1 MKKDSLVAFLAVYM
15 ATPNKRVKYPKTK
28 EKSSKEDMIFR
39 LSQQGNAFKNI
50 YFWCMIERLF
60 IQNYA
65 IIAQLEISFSRGLV
79 IITGETGAGKSIL
92 MGALGLA
99 LGERADSAQLRDKD
113 KKTVIEAVFKTMRTA
128 SIVQFFSEADMEA
141 EEEIILRREI
151 QSSGKSRAFINDTP
165 VSLAQLQQ
173 LATILVDL
181 HQQFDT
187 LELGNKHFQRV
198 LLDARA
204 GCIQEMTAYSDLF
217 LQSTAIQKKIASLE
231 ALLQKAQQER
241 DYKIFLLN
249 ELEELNW
256 TDGEA
261 RLIEEEL
268 DLLSHADQ
276 IRLGI
281 GKIGFVMNEGE
292 QPLIPQIRTMVSQLQ
307 SLASHH
313 PSLPALVARLE
324 SSYVEIKDI
333 SNDLESLL
341 DGISVDDKKM
351 EQLNER
357 LANAQRLSKKHA
369 LPAIDC
375 LVEKRIELSND
386 LAVFETSQD
395 ELTALQKQLETLQA
409 QATALASVLHKK
421 RITQVPI
428 LEGASNELLKR
439 VGMPNASL
447 KIDLKPIALSASG
460 TDEVSFLFDANKS
473 GRYEPLHKVA
483 SGGELSRLMLVLKSL
498 VAGSLEMPTL
508 IFDEIDSGISGEAAK
523 QVGILMEE
531 LAHAHQLIAITH
543 QPQIAAQADQHLYV
557 YKQSEN
563 GSITTSI
570 RVLDQEERILTIAK
584 MLAGENPSEAV
595 LASAREMMK

>member
-1 MKKDSLVAFLAVYM
+1 ML
-15 ATPNKRVKYPKTK
+15 
-28 EKSSKEDMIFR
+28 
-39 LSQQGNAFKNI
+39 
-50 YFWCMIERLF
+50 ERLF

-65 IIAQLEISFSRGLV
+65 IISQLDISFSSGLV

-99 LGERADSAQLRDKD
+99 LGERADSTQLRDKE
-113 KKTVIEAVFKTMRTA
+113 KKTVIEAVFKTMRT
-128 SIVQFFSEADMEA
+128 SSMLQFFSEADMEA
-141 EEEIILRREI
+141 EDEIILRREI
-151 QSSGKSRAFINDTP
+151 QASGKSRAFINDTP
-165 VSLAQLQQ
+165 VSLGQLQQ

-204 GCIQEMTAYSDLF
+204 GCIQQMVAYTELF
-217 LQSTAIQKKIASLE
+217 GQSTAIQKKIASLE

-249 ELEELNW
+249 ELVELNW

-261 RLIEEEL
+261 RLMEEEL

-281 GKIGFVMNEGE
+281 GKIGVVMNDGE

-307 SLASHH
+307 ALASHH

-369 LPAIDC
+369 LPAIDR
-375 LVEKRIELSND
+375 LVEKRIELFND
-386 LAVFETSQD
+386 LAVFENSRD
-395 ELTALQKQLETLQA
+395 ELTVLQQELETLQVKA
-409 QATALASVLHKK
+409 MALASVLHNK
-421 RITQVPI
+421 RKAQVPV

-447 KIDLKPIALSASG
+447 KIDIKPIALSASG

-473 GRYEPLHKVA
+473 GHYEPLHKVA

-523 QVGILMEE
+523 QVGVLMEE

-543 QPQIAAQADQHLYV
+543 QPQIAARANQHLYV
-557 YKQSEN
+557 YKQEAN
-563 GSITTSI
+563 GSIATNI
-570 RVLDQEERILTIAK
+570 RVLGEQERIQTIAS

>member
-1 MKKDSLVAFLAVYM
+1 ML
-15 ATPNKRVKYPKTK
+15 
-28 EKSSKEDMIFR
+28 
-39 LSQQGNAFKNI
+39 
-50 YFWCMIERLF
+50 ERLF

-65 IIAQLEISFSRGLV
+65 IIAELEISFSKGLV

-99 LGERADSAQLRDKD
+99 LGDRADSSQLRDKD

-128 SIVQFFSEADMEA
+128 SMVQFFNEADIEV
-141 EEEIILRREI
+141 EDEIILRREI

-165 VSLAQLQQ
+165 VSLAQLQE
-173 LATILVDL
+173 LATVLVDL

-204 GCIQEMTAYSDLF
+204 ECMQEMVAYTDLYS
-217 LQSTAIQKKIASLE
+217 QSTAIQKKIAGIE

-241 DYKIFLLN
+241 DYKLFLLN

-276 IRLGI
+276 IRLGV

-292 QPLIPQIRTMVSQLQ
+292 QPLIPQIRSMVSQLQ

-313 PSLPALVARLE
+313 PSLPALVERLE

-341 DGISVDDKKM
+341 DGISVDDKRM

-369 LPAIDC
+369 LPAIDD
-375 LVEKRIELSND
+375 LVGQRIELSNE

-395 ELTALQKQLETLQA
+395 ELTTLQKQLQTLHA
-409 QATALASVLHKK
+409 SATALASVLSKK
-421 RITQVPI
+421 RKAQVPV
-428 LEGASNELLKR
+428 LEAASTALLKR

-460 TDEVSFLFDANKS
+460 TEDVSFLFDANKS
-473 GRYEPLHKVA
+473 GHYEPLHKVA

-523 QVGILMEE
+523 QVGVLMEE
-531 LAHAHQLIAITH
+531 LAINHQLIAITH
-543 QPQIAAQADQHLYV
+543 QPQIAARANQHLYV
-557 YKQSEN
+557 FKQEQN

-570 RVLDQEERILTIAK
+570 RVLSEQERIQTIAK

>member
-1 MKKDSLVAFLAVYM
+1 ML
-15 ATPNKRVKYPKTK
+15 
-28 EKSSKEDMIFR
+28 
-39 LSQQGNAFKNI
+39 
-50 YFWCMIERLF
+50 ERLF

-65 IIAQLEISFSRGLV
+65 IIAQLDISFSKGLV

-99 LGERADSAQLRDKD
+99 LGDRADSSQLRDKD
-113 KKTVIEAVFKTMRTA
+113 KKTVIEAVFKTMQTA
-128 SIVQFFSEADMEA
+128 SIVQFFSEADIEA
-141 EEEIILRREI
+141 EQEIILRREI

-204 GCIQEMTAYSDLF
+204 ECMQEMTAYTDLYG
-217 LQSTAIQKKIASLE
+217 QSTAIQKKIAAIE

-241 DYKIFLLN
+241 DYKLFLLN

-276 IRLGI
+276 IRLGV
-281 GKIGFVMNEGE
+281 GKIGFAMNEGE
-292 QPLIPQIRTMVSQLQ
+292 QPLIPQIRSMVSQLQ

-333 SNDLESLL
+333 SNDLASLL
-341 DGISVDDKKM
+341 DGISVDDKRM

-369 LPAIDC
+369 LAAIDG
-375 LVEKRIELSND
+375 LVEKRMELSD
-386 LAVFETSQD
+386 ELAVFETSQD
-395 ELTALQKQLETLQA
+395 ELTTLQRQLQTLHA
-409 QATALASVLHKK
+409 SATALASVLSNK
-421 RITQVPI
+421 RKAQVPV
-428 LEGASNELLKR
+428 LEAASTELLKR
-439 VGMPNASL
+439 VGMPNASF

-460 TDEVSFLFDANKS
+460 TEDVSFLFDANKS
-473 GRYEPLHKVA
+473 GHFEPLHKVA

-523 QVGILMEE
+523 QVGVLMEE
-531 LAHAHQLIAITH
+531 LAINHQLIAITH
-543 QPQIAAQADQHLYV
+543 QPQIAARANQHLYV
-557 YKQSEN
+557 FKQEEN

-570 RVLDQEERILTIAK
+570 RVLGEQERIQAIAK

>member
-1 MKKDSLVAFLAVYM
+1 ML
-15 ATPNKRVKYPKTK
+15 
-28 EKSSKEDMIFR
+28 
-39 LSQQGNAFKNI
+39 
-50 YFWCMIERLF
+50 ERLF

-65 IIAQLEISFSRGLV
+65 IIAQLDISFSKGLV

-99 LGERADSAQLRDKD
+99 LGDRADSSQLRDKD
-113 KKTVIEAVFKTMRTA
+113 KKTVIEAVFKTMQTA
-128 SIVQFFSEADMEA
+128 SIVQFFSEADIEA
-141 EEEIILRREI
+141 EQEIILRREI

-204 GCIQEMTAYSDLF
+204 ECMKEMTAYTDLYG
-217 LQSTAIQKKIASLE
+217 QSTAIQKKIAAIE

-241 DYKIFLLN
+241 DYKLFLLN

-276 IRLGI
+276 IRLGV
-281 GKIGFVMNEGE
+281 GKIGFAMNEGE
-292 QPLIPQIRTMVSQLQ
+292 QPLIPQIRSMVSQLQ

-333 SNDLESLL
+333 SNDLASLL
-341 DGISVDDKKM
+341 DGISVDDKRM

-369 LPAIDC
+369 LAAIDG
-375 LVEKRIELSND
+375 LVEKRMELSD
-386 LAVFETSQD
+386 ELAVFETSQD
-395 ELTALQKQLETLQA
+395 ELTTLQRQLQTLHA
-409 QATALASVLHKK
+409 SATALASVLSNK
-421 RITQVPI
+421 RKAQVPV
-428 LEGASNELLKR
+428 LEAASTELLKR
-439 VGMPNASL
+439 VGMPNASF

-460 TDEVSFLFDANKS
+460 TEDVSFLFDANKS
-473 GRYEPLHKVA
+473 GHFEPLHKVA

-523 QVGILMEE
+523 QVGVLMEE
-531 LAHAHQLIAITH
+531 LAINHQLIAITH
-543 QPQIAAQADQHLYV
+543 QPQIAARANQHLYV
-557 YKQSEN
+557 FKQEEN

-570 RVLDQEERILTIAK
+570 RVLGEQERIQAIAK

>member
-1 MKKDSLVAFLAVYM
+1 ML
-15 ATPNKRVKYPKTK
+15 
-28 EKSSKEDMIFR
+28 
-39 LSQQGNAFKNI
+39 
-50 YFWCMIERLF
+50 ERLF

-65 IIAQLEISFSRGLV
+65 IIAQLDISFSKGLV

-99 LGERADSAQLRDKD
+99 LGDRADSSQLRDKD

-128 SIVQFFSEADMEA
+128 SMVQFFIEADIEV
-141 EEEIILRREI
+141 EDEIILRREI

-204 GCIQEMTAYSDLF
+204 ECMQEMVAYTDLYS
-217 LQSTAIQKKIASLE
+217 QSTAIQKKIAAIE

-241 DYKIFLLN
+241 DYKLFLLN

-261 RLIEEEL
+261 RLIEDEL

-276 IRLGI
+276 IRLGV

-292 QPLIPQIRTMVSQLQ
+292 QPLIPQIRSMVSQLQ

-341 DGISVDDKKM
+341 DGISVDDKRM

-369 LPAIDC
+369 LSAIDD
-375 LVEKRIELSND
+375 LVGKRIELSND

-395 ELTALQKQLETLQA
+395 ELTTLQKQLQTLHA
-409 QATALASVLHKK
+409 SATALASVLSKK
-421 RITQVPI
+421 RKAQVPV
-428 LEGASNELLKR
+428 LEAASTELLKR

-447 KIDLKPIALSASG
+447 KIDLKTITLSASG
-460 TDEVSFLFDANKS
+460 TEDVSFLFDANKS
-473 GRYEPLHKVA
+473 GHYEPLHKVA

-523 QVGILMEE
+523 QVGVLMEE
-531 LAHAHQLIAITH
+531 LAINHQLIAITH
-543 QPQIAAQADQHLYV
+543 QPQIAARANQHLYV
-557 YKQSEN
+557 FKQEQN

-570 RVLDQEERILTIAK
+570 RVLSEQERIQTIAK

>member
-1 MKKDSLVAFLAVYM
+1 ML
-15 ATPNKRVKYPKTK
+15 
-28 EKSSKEDMIFR
+28 
-39 LSQQGNAFKNI
+39 
-50 YFWCMIERLF
+50 ERLF

-65 IIAQLEISFSRGLV
+65 IIAQLEISFSKGLV

-99 LGERADSAQLRDKD
+99 LGDRADSSQLRDKD
-113 KKTVIEAVFKTMRTA
+113 KKTVIEAVFKATLTA
-128 SIVQFFSEADMEA
+128 SLLQFFSEADIEA

-187 LELGNKHFQRV
+187 MELGNKHFQRV

-204 GCIQEMTAYSDLF
+204 GCMQEMVEYADLYG
-217 LQSTAIQKKIASLE
+217 QSTAIQKKIAVIE

-241 DYKIFLLN
+241 DYKVFLLN

-256 TDGEA
+256 TDGET

-292 QPLIPQIRTMVSQLQ
+292 QPLIPQLRTMVSQLQ

-351 EQLNER
+351 EALNER

-369 LPAIDC
+369 LAAIDG
-375 LVEKRIELSND
+375 LVEKRIELSKE

-395 ELTALQKQLETLQA
+395 QLTILQNQLQTIQA
-409 QATALASVLHKK
+409 QATSMASQLHKK
-421 RITQVPI
+421 RKTQVPI

-460 TDEVSFLFDANKS
+460 IDEVSFLFDANKS
-473 GRYEPLHKVA
+473 GHYEPLHKVA

-523 QVGILMEE
+523 QVGVLMEE
-531 LAHAHQLIAITH
+531 LANNHQLIAITH
-543 QPQIAAQADQHLYV
+543 QPQIAARANQHLYV
-557 YKQSEN
+557 YKQEAN

-570 RVLDQEERILTIAK
+570 RVLNEQERIQTIAS

>member
-1 MKKDSLVAFLAVYM
+1 ML
-15 ATPNKRVKYPKTK
+15 
-28 EKSSKEDMIFR
+28 
-39 LSQQGNAFKNI
+39 
-50 YFWCMIERLF
+50 ERLF

-65 IIAQLEISFSRGLV
+65 IIAQLDISFSKGLV

-99 LGERADSAQLRDKD
+99 LGERADSSQLRDKD
-113 KKTVIEAVFKTMRTA
+113 KKTVIEAVFKTMQTA
-128 SIVQFFSEADMEA
+128 SIVQFFNEADIEA

-204 GCIQEMTAYSDLF
+204 GCLQEMSAYTDLYN
-217 LQSTAIQKKIASLE
+217 QSTAIQKKIAAIE

-256 TDGEA
+256 TDGET

-313 PSLPALVARLE
+313 PLLPALVSRLE

-351 EQLNER
+351 EALNER

-369 LPAIDC
+369 LPAIDD
-375 LVEKRIELSND
+375 LVEKRIELSKE

-395 ELTALQKQLETLQA
+395 ELTILQKQLQAIQA
-409 QATALASVLHKK
+409 QATSLASQLHKK
-421 RITQVPI
+421 RKAQVPV

-460 TDEVSFLFDANKS
+460 TEEVSFLFDANKS
-473 GRYEPLHKVA
+473 GHYEPLHKVA

-523 QVGILMEE
+523 QVGVLMEE
-531 LAHAHQLIAITH
+531 LANSHQLIAITH
-543 QPQIAAQADQHLYV
+543 QPQIAARANQHLYV
-557 YKQSEN
+557 YKQEAS

-570 RVLDQEERILTIAK
+570 RVLDEQERIQTIAK

-595 LASAREMMK
+595 LASAREMMKS

>member
-1 MKKDSLVAFLAVYM
+1 ML
-15 ATPNKRVKYPKTK
+15 
-28 EKSSKEDMIFR
+28 
-39 LSQQGNAFKNI
+39 
-50 YFWCMIERLF
+50 ERLF

-65 IIAQLEISFSRGLV
+65 IIAQLDISFSKGLV

-99 LGERADSAQLRDKD
+99 LGERADSSQLRDKD
-113 KKTVIEAVFKTMRTA
+113 KKTVIEAVFKTMQTA
-128 SIVQFFSEADMEA
+128 SIVQFFNEADIEA

-204 GCIQEMTAYSDLF
+204 GCLQEMSAYTDLYN
-217 LQSTAIQKKIASLE
+217 QSTAIQKKIAAIE

-256 TDGEA
+256 TDGET

-313 PSLPALVARLE
+313 PLLPALVSRLE

-351 EQLNER
+351 EALNER
-357 LANAQRLSKKHA
+357 LANAQRLSKKQA
-369 LPAIDC
+369 LPTIDG
-375 LVEKRIELSND
+375 LVEKRIELSKE

-395 ELTALQKQLETLQA
+395 ELTILQKQLQAIQA
-409 QATALASVLHKK
+409 QATSLASQLHKK
-421 RITQVPI
+421 RKAQVPV

-460 TDEVSFLFDANKS
+460 TEEVSFLFDANKS
-473 GRYEPLHKVA
+473 GHYEPLHKVA

-523 QVGILMEE
+523 QVGVLMEE
-531 LAHAHQLIAITH
+531 LANSHQLIAITH
-543 QPQIAAQADQHLYV
+543 QPQIAARANQHLYV
-557 YKQSEN
+557 YKQEAS

-570 RVLDQEERILTIAK
+570 RVLDEQERIQTIAK